1 MNDRLGTMLAP
12 GLKGFPADHAPVS
25 SRNVGHLGWHLLD
38 GRLALPLAVL
48 KRRAL
53 EHNIGWMQRFANER
67 GVELA
72 PHGKAT
78 MSPQIFVRQLE
89 AGAWGLTFTYV
100 TQVAVGVAAG
110 ARRILIANQVF
121 NASDLAAIQGMLGA
135 HPGLRIV
142 FLMDSLAQLALVE
155 QWSAA
160 HPQSVPFDALLE
172 IGLSGG
178 RCGCR
183 TQDDAMV
190 LARAMHASEAVRLV
204 GIECYEG
211 VGVKG
216 ITPLDAAYTTTL
228 MDRVDAI
235 ARSCDAQRLF
245 DGDEVLISAGGSSV
259 FDLVAER
266 LKPKLDRPVRGLLR
280 AGGYVVSDHGHG
292 HRMMQAMQARG
303 GLAEAEADA
312 LQPALEVW
320 TQVLSRPEPGL
331 AILAVGRR
339 DISFHIDLPI
349 PLARA
354 PLGSVV
360 PAAVPASWRVTAL
373 NDQHAYLRWEASEEG
388 VAPVVGERIGLGVSQ
403 PGVTFNKWPWMP
415 IVEDDYRISDAAT
428 MHF

>member
-1 MNDRLGTMLAP
+1 MNYGLDTTLAP
-12 GLKGFPADHAPVS
+12 GLKGFPADHAPRS
-25 SRNVGHLGWHLLD
+25 SRSIGHLGWHLLD
-38 GRLALPLAVL
+38 GRLTLPLAVL
-48 KRRAL
+48 KRTAL
-53 EHNIGWMQRFANER
+53 EHNIDWMQRFVNER
-67 GVELA
+67 GVGLA

-78 MSPQIFVRQLE
+78 MSPEIFMRQLD

-100 TQVAVGVAAG
+100 TQVVVGVAAG
-110 ARRILIANQVF
+110 ARRILLANQVF
-121 NASDLAAIQGMLGA
+121 NESDLAAIQGMLRE

-142 FLMDSLAQLALVE
+142 FLIDSLAQLALIE
-155 QWSAA
+155 RWFAA
-160 HPQSVPFDALLE
+160 HPDSVPFEALLE
-172 IGLSGG
+172 VGLSGG

-183 TQDDAMV
+183 TEGEAIA
-190 LARAMHASEAVRLV
+190 LARSMNTSAAIRLV

-228 MDRVDAI
+228 MDRVEDI
-235 ARSCDAQRLF
+235 ARACEAQRLF
-245 DGDEVLISAGGSSV
+245 GADEILISAGGSSV
-259 FDLVAER
+259 FDLVADR
-266 LKPKLDRPVRGLLR
+266 LKLKLDRPVRGLLR

-292 HRMMQAMQARG
+292 RRMMEAVQARG
-303 GLAEAEADA
+303 ALADS

-339 DISFHIDLPI
+339 DVSFHIDLPI

-354 PLGSVV
+354 PLGARV
-360 PAAVPASWRVTAL
+360 PTAVPFSWKVAAL
-373 NDQHAYLRWEASEEG
+373 NDQHAYLRWDASEESA
-388 VAPVVGERIGLGVSQ
+388 APVVGERIGLGVSQ
-403 PGVTFNKWPWMP
+403 PGVTFNKWHWMP